1 MRARTLDFSETAAH
15 AMAWPRDSYGS
26 TRSMNP
32 GFLKPHPGATPASV
46 IAADYLRPCFS
57 RAALISSLSRRKSS
71 SERFLGRG

>member
-1 MRARTLDFSETAAH
+1 MPVQTLEISEAAAH
-15 AMAWPRDSYGS
+15 AMAWPPDSDGS
-26 TRSMNP
+26 TKSMNP